1 MRGKHYLAVGATVLL
16 ITVTVVI
23 AAGVVRPGSGRTTTG
38 PLVVSGGIPPD
49 PPPAGPTPVAGVRT
63 GQAPVAPD
71 DDWRAAGRY
80 QDWANQIST
89 RVPVAARTLAAYALG
104 ERFVADRSPRCGL
117 SWVTLAAVGSVE
129 SAHGLFGG
137 AVVAADGTSAPAII
151 GPPLDGSPGV
161 KAIADTDGGQYD
173 GDTRWD
179 RAVGPMQFLPTT
191 WRSWGVDA
199 DGDGVARP
207 HDIDDAAA
215 TAAVYLC
222 SSTAAMTTGPG
233 WWAAITTYNRSETYA
248 RDVLERSNEYAK
260 ASLR

>member
-1 MRGKHYLAVGATVLL
+1 VKGRILLAAAAVALL
-16 ITVTVVI
+16 ITVILVSVTSV
-23 AAGVVRPGSGRTTTG
+23 ARPGSGRATAG

-49 PPPAGPTPVAGVRT
+49 PPPAGPTPVAAGQT
-63 GQAPVAPD
+63 GKAPTAPVT
-71 DDWRAAGRY
+71 DWGAAGRY
-80 QDWANQIST
+80 QDWANQISAK
-89 RVPVAARTLAAYALG
+89 VPVAARTLAAYALG
-104 ERFVADRSPRCGL
+104 ERFVADRNPSCGL
-117 SWVTLAAVGSVE
+117 SWVTLAAVGAVE
-129 SAHGLFGG
+129 SAHGRFGG
-137 AVVAADGTSAPAII
+137 AVVAEDGTSAPAII

-161 KAIADTDGGQYD
+161 MAIADTDDGQYD

-191 WRSWGVDA
+191 WRTWGVDA
-199 DGDGVARP
+199 DGDGAARP

-222 SSTAAMTTGPG
+222 ASTSTMTTGPG

-260 ASLR
+260 TSLR